1 MNSIHQIHRFSKRY
15 SIEDLRYACHGQAVP
30 LVHICGLT
38 TAEYSHEKIERQR
51 RINEAVELIEY
62 SKECQLQ
69 SGQTMYEYLKESYQ
83 NKQALSKRILGD
95 TSSEAGAL
103 R

>member
-1 MNSIHQIHRFSKRY
+1 MAKKTSEQLELEIAKVKESLKELQKAKR
-15 SIEDLRYACHGQAVP
+15 IQERQEK
-30 LVHICGLT
+30 
-38 TAEYSHEKIERQR
+38 AEHEKIERQR

>member
-1 MNSIHQIHRFSKRY
+1 MAKKTSKQLELEIAKVKENLKELQKEKR
-15 SIEDLRYACHGQAVP
+15 IQERQEK
-30 LVHICGLT
+30 
-38 TAEYSHEKIERQR
+38 AEREKIERQR

-69 SGQTMYEYLKESYQ
+69 SGQTMYEYLKKSYQ
-83 NKQALSKRILGD
+83 NKQALSNRILSD